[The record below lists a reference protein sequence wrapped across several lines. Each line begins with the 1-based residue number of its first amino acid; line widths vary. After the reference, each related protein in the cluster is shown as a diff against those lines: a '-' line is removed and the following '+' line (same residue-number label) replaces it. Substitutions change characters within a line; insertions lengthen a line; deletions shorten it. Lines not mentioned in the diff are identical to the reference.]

1 MLTPVIMAIQ
11 KGRLSMLFY
20 IQMRWNIDGRM
31 TLDEMWDR
39 QVEEGKAAAGSID
52 IIGMYKVASQRR
64 VLAIIDVP
72 SADELDR
79 VLLGRL
85 PLADFL
91 DFEAVWPIREFSSFL
106 EDCKVHFKKS
116 SGEAI
121 DPLPSL
127 K

>member
-1 MLTPVIMAIQ
+1 MDRRSRKADYP
-11 KGRLSMLFY
+11 MLFY

-64 VLAIIDVP
+64 VFAIIDVP

-116 SGEAI
+116 SEGAI
-121 DPLPSL
+121 DPLPSP

>member
-1 MLTPVIMAIQ
+1 
-11 KGRLSMLFY
+11 MLFY

-64 VLAIIDVP
+64 VFAIIDVP

-79 VLLGRL
+79 LLLGRL

-91 DFEAVWPIREFSSFL
+91 DFEAVWPIREYSSFL

-116 SGEAI
+116 SEGTI
-121 DPLPSL
+121 DPLPSP